1 LEFDDQG
8 YIIVID
14 VELTLSRTLAPAFD
28 EIDFVLP
35 WHVGECLRGVD
46 CGGNAVES
54 EMELGW
60 KFAVW

>member
-1 LEFDDQG
+1 MEFDDQG

-35 WHVGECLRGVD
+35 WHVEEWLSRRIG
-46 CGGNAVES
+46 CGGNAVDGGES
-54 EMELGW
+54 EI
-60 KFAVW
+60 KF